1 MDRRGTTAADG
12 RLGCK
17 TETAMTDIDPTPEP
31 GAEKLARIR
40 SLLETHE
47 GSPDAVLDA
56 IAEVIGRREPARETY
71 QKPWG

>member
-1 MDRRGTTAADG
+1 
-12 RLGCK
+12 
-17 TETAMTDIDPTPEP
+17 MTDIDPTLEP

-40 SLLETHE
+40 ALLETHE